1 MGELKVKKRNQID
14 NKFKWDF
21 SDYFKNDGEWE
32 KKYNDNLQ
40 LINKIKEYDGKLNT
54 KESILKCF
62 KLLERLS
69 IQLEALYI
77 YANCKRDEDVSNTK
91 YQAMLNKTLSMLTE
105 HDVAC
110 SFIQPQLS
118 KLENN
123 FLENLLEDKDF
134 KDYQKFL
141 RDIIREKPH
150 ILSESCE
157 ELLSLSS
164 SYKDVFSQNHS
175 NFESGDLKFNKV
187 KNSKGKLLPMNQS
200 LAGIYLRD
208 KDEILRE
215 NTYKELHG
223 AGGRYNNFL
232 STNYLGSVKKDVFY
246 ARARR
251 FDSTLSSALFYEEV
265 DKAVYEN
272 LLSNVEKNLMLNQ
285 KFFEVKRKLLG
296 LKKFKLSDIFFNPF
310 VSHKK
315 YTFDSA
321 IDLVCEALS
330 VLGKDYTDYIKYMVE
345 NRMIDIYPN
354 EGKVNGAYETMA
366 TKKTPRVL
374 INFMGTAYDVSTLAH
389 ELGHAM
395 HSVLS
400 DKNQSSFNANYT
412 IFLAEIASTVNE
424 TILNNY
430 MLNITSDKNEKIFF
444 LNEFLS
450 TFYATVFRQTMF
462 ADFEDKIHKKVENN
476 EEVSAKVLNDTYFE
490 LVKKFFGKKVKIF
503 DEVKYE
509 WSGIP
514 HFYTAYYVYKYAT
527 GLISAIN
534 IVENLRTG
542 KISID
547 DYKRFLSSGC
557 SDTPLNLLKL
567 VGVDLTT
574 TEPFNV
580 AFKYFS
586 DRLSMLEKL
595 SKK

>member
-1 MGELKVKKRNQID
+1 MEKRSQID
-14 NKFKWDF
+14 NRYKWDF
-21 SDYFKNDGEWE
+21 SDYFKNDEEWE
-32 KKYNDNLQ
+32 SGYKEILPI
-40 LINKIKEYDGKLNT
+40 INSIKEYNGKLNT
-54 KESILKCF
+54 KESILNCF

-91 YQAMLNKTLSMLTE
+91 YQAMLNKILSILTE
-105 HDVAC
+105 YDVAC
-110 SFIQPQLS
+110 SFIEPQLS
-118 KLENN
+118 KLEDK
-123 FLENLLEDKDF
+123 FLKKLLEDNDF
-134 KDYQKFL
+134 KDYKKFL
-141 RDIIREKPH
+141 HDIIREKPH
-150 ILSESCE
+150 ILSVSCE
-157 ELLSLSS
+157 EILSLVS
-164 SYKDVFSQNHS
+164 SYKDAFSQIHS

-187 KNSKGKLLPMNQS
+187 KNSKGKLLPMNHK
-200 LAGIYLRD
+200 LADIYLRD
-208 KDEILRE
+208 KDEVLRE
-215 NTYKELHG
+215 NAYKELHG
-223 AGGRYNNFL
+223 AGKRYNNFL
-232 STNYLGSVKKDVFY
+232 SANYLGSVKKDVFF
-246 ARARR
+246 ARVRH

-265 DKAVYEN
+265 DKIVYEN
-272 LLSNVEKNLMLNQ
+272 LLENVEKNLFLNQ
-285 KFFEVKRKLLG
+285 KFFEIKRKLLG
-296 LKKFKLSDIFFNPF
+296 LKKFKLSDIYFNPF

-321 IDLVCEALS
+321 INIVCDALS
-330 VLGKDYTDYIKYMVE
+330 ILGKDYTDYIRYMAE

-400 DKNQSSFNANYT
+400 DKNQSTFNANYT

-430 MLNITSDKNEKIFF
+430 MLNATKNKNEKIFF

-476 EEVSAKVLNDTYFE
+476 EDVSAKILNDTYFE

-503 DEVKYE
+503 EEVKYE
-509 WSGIP
+509 WNGIP

-542 KISID
+542 KITID
-547 DYKRFLSSGC
+547 DYIKFLSSGC
-557 SDTPLNLLKL
+557 IDTPLNLLKI

-574 TEPFNV
+574 IEPFNI
-580 AFKYFS
+580 AFKYLS
-586 DRLSMLEKL
+586 ERLAMLDKL

>member
-1 MGELKVKKRNQID
+1 MEKRSQID
-14 NKFKWDF
+14 NRYKWDF
-21 SDYFKNDGEWE
+21 SDYFKNDEEWGSGYKE
-32 KKYNDNLQ
+32 ILPI
-40 LINKIKEYDGKLNT
+40 INSIKEYNGKLNT
-54 KESILKCF
+54 KESILNCF

-91 YQAMLNKTLSMLTE
+91 YQAMLNKILSILTE
-105 HDVAC
+105 YDVAC
-110 SFIQPQLS
+110 SFIEPQLS
-118 KLENN
+118 KLEDK
-123 FLENLLEDKDF
+123 FLKKLLEDNDF
-134 KDYQKFL
+134 KDYKKFL
-141 RDIIREKPH
+141 HDIIREKPH

-157 ELLSLSS
+157 EILSLVS
-164 SYKDVFSQNHS
+164 SYKDAFSQIHS

-187 KNSKGKLLPMNQS
+187 KNSKGKLLPMNHK
-200 LAGIYLRD
+200 LADIYLRD
-208 KDEILRE
+208 KDEVLRE
-215 NTYKELHG
+215 NAYKELHG
-223 AGGRYNNFL
+223 AGKRYNNFL
-232 STNYLGSVKKDVFY
+232 SANYLGSVKKDVFF
-246 ARARR
+246 ARVRH

-265 DKAVYEN
+265 DKIVYQN
-272 LLSNVEKNLMLNQ
+272 LLENVEKNLFLNQ
-285 KFFEVKRKLLG
+285 KFFEIKRKLLG
-296 LKKFKLSDIFFNPF
+296 LKKFKLSDIYFNPF

-321 IDLVCEALS
+321 INIVCDALS
-330 VLGKDYTDYIKYMVE
+330 ILGKDYTDYIRYMAE

-400 DKNQSSFNANYT
+400 DKNQSTFNANYT

-430 MLNITSDKNEKIFF
+430 MLNATKNKNEKIFF

-476 EEVSAKVLNDTYFE
+476 EDVSAKILNDTYFE

-503 DEVKYE
+503 EEVKYE
-509 WSGIP
+509 WNGIP

-542 KISID
+542 KITID
-547 DYKRFLSSGC
+547 DYIKFLSSGC
-557 SDTPLNLLKL
+557 IDTPLNLLKI

-574 TEPFNV
+574 IEPFNI
-580 AFKYFS
+580 AFKYLS
-586 DRLSMLEKL
+586 ERLAMLDKL

>member
-1 MGELKVKKRNQID
+1 MEKRSQID
-14 NKFKWDF
+14 NRYKWDF
-21 SDYFKNDGEWE
+21 SDYFKNDEEWE
-32 KKYNDNLQ
+32 SGYKEILPI
-40 LINKIKEYDGKLNT
+40 INSIKEYNGKLNT
-54 KESILKCF
+54 KESILNCF

-91 YQAMLNKTLSMLTE
+91 YQAMLNKILSILTE
-105 HDVAC
+105 YDVAC
-110 SFIQPQLS
+110 SFIEPQLS
-118 KLENN
+118 KLEDK
-123 FLENLLEDKDF
+123 FLKKLLEDNDF
-134 KDYQKFL
+134 KDYKKFL
-141 RDIIREKPH
+141 HDVIREKPH

-157 ELLSLSS
+157 EILSLVS
-164 SYKDVFSQNHS
+164 SYKDAFSQIHS

-187 KNSKGKLLPMNQS
+187 KNSKGKLLPMNHK
-200 LAGIYLRD
+200 LADIYLRD
-208 KDEILRE
+208 KDEVLRE
-215 NTYKELHG
+215 NAYKELHG
-223 AGGRYNNFL
+223 AGKRYNNFL
-232 STNYLGSVKKDVFY
+232 SANYLGSVKKDVFF
-246 ARARR
+246 ARVRH

-265 DKAVYEN
+265 DKIVYEN
-272 LLSNVEKNLMLNQ
+272 LLENVEKNLFLNQ
-285 KFFEVKRKLLG
+285 KFFEIKRKLLG
-296 LKKFKLSDIFFNPF
+296 LKKFKLSDIYFNPF

-321 IDLVCEALS
+321 INIVCDALS
-330 VLGKDYTDYIKYMVE
+330 ILGKDYTDYIRYMAE

-400 DKNQSSFNANYT
+400 DKNQSTFNANYT

-430 MLNITSDKNEKIFF
+430 MLNATKNKNEKIFF

-476 EEVSAKVLNDTYFE
+476 EDVSAKILNDTYFE

-503 DEVKYE
+503 EEVKYE
-509 WSGIP
+509 WNGIP

-542 KISID
+542 KITID
-547 DYKRFLSSGC
+547 DYIKFLSSGC
-557 SDTPLNLLKL
+557 IDTPLNLLKI

-574 TEPFNV
+574 IEPFNI
-580 AFKYFS
+580 AFKYLS
-586 DRLSMLEKL
+586 ERLAMLDKL

>member
-1 MGELKVKKRNQID
+1 MEKRSQID
-14 NKFKWDF
+14 NRYKWDF
-21 SDYFKNDGEWE
+21 SDYFKNDEEWE
-32 KKYNDNLQ
+32 SGYKEILPI
-40 LINKIKEYDGKLNT
+40 INSIKEYNGKLNT
-54 KESILKCF
+54 KESILNCF

-91 YQAMLNKTLSMLTE
+91 YQAMLNKILSILTE
-105 HDVAC
+105 YDVAC
-110 SFIQPQLS
+110 SFIEPQLS
-118 KLENN
+118 KLEDK
-123 FLENLLEDKDF
+123 FLKKLLEDNDF
-134 KDYQKFL
+134 KDYKKL
-141 RDIIREKPH
+141 LHDIIREKPH

-157 ELLSLSS
+157 EILSLVS
-164 SYKDVFSQNHS
+164 SYKDAFSQIHS

-187 KNSKGKLLPMNQS
+187 KNSKGKLLPMNHK
-200 LAGIYLRD
+200 LADIYLRD
-208 KDEILRE
+208 KDEVLRE
-215 NTYKELHG
+215 NAYKELHG
-223 AGGRYNNFL
+223 AGKRYNNFL
-232 STNYLGSVKKDVFY
+232 SANYLGSVKKDVFF
-246 ARARR
+246 ARVRH

-265 DKAVYEN
+265 DKIVYQN
-272 LLSNVEKNLMLNQ
+272 LLENVEKNLFLNQ
-285 KFFEVKRKLLG
+285 KFFEIKRKLLG
-296 LKKFKLSDIFFNPF
+296 LKKFKLSDIYFNPF

-321 IDLVCEALS
+321 INIVCDALS
-330 VLGKDYTDYIKYMVE
+330 ILGKDYTDYIRYMAE

-400 DKNQSSFNANYT
+400 DKNQSTFNANYT

-430 MLNITSDKNEKIFF
+430 MLNATKNKNEKIFF

-476 EEVSAKVLNDTYFE
+476 EDVSAKILNDTYFE

-503 DEVKYE
+503 EEVKYE
-509 WSGIP
+509 WNGIP

-542 KISID
+542 KITID
-547 DYKRFLSSGC
+547 DYIKFLSSGC
-557 SDTPLNLLKL
+557 IDTPLNLLKI

-574 TEPFNV
+574 IEPFNI
-580 AFKYFS
+580 AFKYLS
-586 DRLSMLEKL
+586 ERLAMLDKL

>member
-1 MGELKVKKRNQID
+1 MEKRSQID
-14 NKFKWDF
+14 NRYKWDF
-21 SDYFKNDGEWE
+21 SDYFKNDEEWE
-32 KKYNDNLQ
+32 SGYKEILPI
-40 LINKIKEYDGKLNT
+40 INSIKEYNGKLNT

-69 IQLEALYI
+69 IQLEALCI

-91 YQAMLNKTLSMLTE
+91 YQAMLNKILSILTE
-105 HDVAC
+105 YDVAC
-110 SFIQPQLS
+110 SFIEPQLS
-118 KLENN
+118 KLEDK
-123 FLENLLEDKDF
+123 FLNKLLEDNDF
-134 KDYQKFL
+134 KDYKKFL
-141 RDIIREKPH
+141 HDIIREKPH

-157 ELLSLSS
+157 EILSLVS
-164 SYKDVFSQNHS
+164 SYKDAFSQIHS

-187 KNSKGKLLPMNQS
+187 KNSKGKLLPMNHK
-200 LAGIYLRD
+200 LADIYLRD
-208 KDEILRE
+208 KDEVLRE
-215 NTYKELHG
+215 NAYKELHG
-223 AGGRYNNFL
+223 AGKRYNNFL
-232 STNYLGSVKKDVFY
+232 SANYLGSVKKDVFF
-246 ARARR
+246 ARVRH

-265 DKAVYEN
+265 DKIVYEN
-272 LLSNVEKNLMLNQ
+272 LLENVERNLFLNQ
-285 KFFEVKRKLLG
+285 KFFEIKRKLLG
-296 LKKFKLSDIFFNPF
+296 LKKFKLSDIYFNPF

-321 IDLVCEALS
+321 INIVCDALS
-330 VLGKDYTDYIKYMVE
+330 ILGKDYTDYIRYMAE

-400 DKNQSSFNANYT
+400 DKNQSTFNANYT

-430 MLNITSDKNEKIFF
+430 MLNATKNKNEKIFF

-476 EEVSAKVLNDTYFE
+476 EDVSAKILNDTYFE

-503 DEVKYE
+503 EEVKYE
-509 WSGIP
+509 WNGIP

-542 KISID
+542 KITID
-547 DYKRFLSSGC
+547 DYIKFLSSGC
-557 SDTPLNLLKL
+557 IDTPLNLLKI

-574 TEPFNV
+574 IEPFNI
-580 AFKYFS
+580 AFKYLS
-586 DRLSMLEKL
+586 ERLAMLDKL